1 VNQAAPTKPVL
12 ERLKERFGDRIL
24 ATHQQCG
31 DATAL
36 VAPAAI
42 VEICAWLKSEP
53 GLEFEMLIDLTAVDY
68 LKRRPRF
75 EVVYH
80 LYSLQQ
86 RQRVRLKVPADGDQP
101 EVPTL
106 TSLWRGANWY
116 EREVWDLFGI
126 RFTGH
131 PDLRRIMMYPEFVG
145 HPLRKDYPYNKRQPR
160 VPPRSGGGAHI
171 T

>member
-1 VNQAAPTKPVL
+1 MIASATTGPALV
-12 ERLKERFGDRIL
+12 RLQERFGDRIL
-24 ATHQQCG
+24 ATHDYRG

-36 VAPAAI
+36 VAAEAI
-42 VEICAWLKSEP
+42 VEICRWLKSEP
-53 GLEFEMLIDLTAVDY
+53 GLEFEILMDLTAVDY

-80 LYSLQQ
+80 LYSLRH
-86 RQRVRLKVPADGDQP
+86 RQRLRLKVPADGDQP
-101 EVPTL
+101 EVPSL
-106 TSLWRGANWY
+106 TALWRGADWY

-131 PDLRRIMMYPEFVG
+131 PDLRRIMLYPEFVG

-160 VPPRSGGGAHI
+160 VPPRAGGGAHV